1 MAQTLQGQE
10 VNPELTSSLASFY
23 DNVVYWEIAKNQ
35 NKFFVTFEKGLR
47 GISNNKQ
54 ESIGTME
61 IDYPHVTSNT
71 GSTSRFKTGITRN
84 TARYD
89 AFLEEEEKHW
99 GNNQNYNGFITTT
112 ELKGTR
118 FFQTD
123 LTSSTFQPTTHNYE
137 IYDGSNTVTATRT
150 VSASYFYPF
159 SGHQLS
165 VLRPNPTI
173 IANLDKDTELPGYT
187 GEKGFVAIPFQ
198 THRKIKDNIDF
209 YWEKAGLLNKTTTTK
224 APKKGI

>member
-1 MAQTLQGQE
+1 MPQTSQGQE

-89 AFLEEEEKHW
+89 AFLEEEEKHL
-99 GNNQNYNGFITTT
+99 GNNKNYNGFITTT

-123 LTSSTFQPTTHNYE
+123 LTSSVFQPTTHHYE
-137 IYDGSNTVTATRT
+137 IHDGSNTVTATRT
-150 VSASYFYPF
+150 VSASYFYPY
-159 SGHQLS
+159 SSHQLS
-165 VLRPNPTI
+165 VLRKKPTLIIDLDKSNELPNGIGSKGFVLIPEHTHPTI
-173 IANLDKDTELPGYT
+173 KANLDEILT
-187 GEKGFVAIPFQ
+187 
-198 THRKIKDNIDF
+198 
-209 YWEKAGLLNKTTTTK
+209 KAGYK
-224 APKKGI
+224 

>member
-1 MAQTLQGQE
+1 MPQTLQGQE

-89 AFLEEEEKHW
+89 TFLEEEEKHL

-123 LTSSTFQPTTHNYE
+123 LTSSVFQPTTHHYE
-137 IYDGSNTVTATRT
+137 ISSALSPYHVTATRT
-150 VSASYFYPF
+150 ISASYFYPY
-159 SGHQLS
+159 SSHQLS
-165 VLRPNPTI
+165 VLRKKPTLIIDLDKSNELPNGVGSKGFVLITDNTHPTI
-173 IANLDKDTELPGYT
+173 KANLDEILT
-187 GEKGFVAIPFQ
+187 
-198 THRKIKDNIDF
+198 
-209 YWEKAGLLNKTTTTK
+209 KAGYK
-224 APKKGI
+224 

>member
-1 MAQTLQGQE
+1 MAQTVQGQE

-89 AFLEEEEKHW
+89 TFLEEEEKHL

-123 LTSSTFQPTTHNYE
+123 LTSSVFQPTTHHYE
-137 IYDGSNTVTATRT
+137 ISSALSPYHVTATRT
-150 VSASYFYPF
+150 ISASYFYPY
-159 SGHQLS
+159 SSHQLS
-165 VLRPNPTI
+165 VLRKKPTLIIDLDKSNELPNGVGSKGFVLIPEHTHPTI
-173 IANLDKDTELPGYT
+173 KANLDEILT
-187 GEKGFVAIPFQ
+187 
-198 THRKIKDNIDF
+198 
-209 YWEKAGLLNKTTTTK
+209 KAGYK
-224 APKKGI
+224 

>member
-1 MAQTLQGQE
+1 MPQTLQGQE

-89 AFLEEEEKHW
+89 TFLEEEEKHL

-150 VSASYFYPF
+150 VSASYFYPY
-159 SGHQLS
+159 SSHQLS
-165 VLRPNPTI
+165 VLRKKPTLIIDLDKSNELPNGIGSKGFVLIPEHTHPTI
-173 IANLDKDTELPGYT
+173 KANLDEILT
-187 GEKGFVAIPFQ
+187 
-198 THRKIKDNIDF
+198 
-209 YWEKAGLLNKTTTTK
+209 KAGYK
-224 APKKGI
+224 

>member
-1 MAQTLQGQE
+1 MPQTLQGQE

-61 IDYPHVTSNT
+61 IDYPHTTSNT

-89 AFLEEEEKHW
+89 AFLEEEEKHL
-99 GNNQNYNGFITTT
+99 GSNQNYNGFITTT

-123 LTSSTFQPTTHNYE
+123 LTSSTFQPTIHNYE
-137 IYDGSNTVTATRT
+137 IHDGSNTVTATRT
-150 VSASYFYPF
+150 VSASYFYPY
-159 SGHQLS
+159 SSHQLS
-165 VLRPNPTI
+165 VLRKKPTLIIDLDKSNELPNGIGSKGFVLIPEHTHPTI
-173 IANLDKDTELPGYT
+173 KANLDEILT
-187 GEKGFVAIPFQ
+187 
-198 THRKIKDNIDF
+198 
-209 YWEKAGLLNKTTTTK
+209 KAGYK
-224 APKKGI
+224 

>member
-1 MAQTLQGQE
+1 MTQTAQGQE
-10 VNPELTSSLASFY
+10 VNPELTSSLTSFY

-47 GISNNKQ
+47 GNPNNKQ

-61 IDYPHVTSNT
+61 IDYLHITSNT

-89 AFLEEEEKHW
+89 AFLEEEEKHL

-137 IYDGSNTVTATRT
+137 IYDGSNTVTITATRT
-150 VSASYFYPF
+150 VSASYFYPH
-159 SGHQLS
+159 SSHQLS
-165 VLRPNPTI
+165 VLRKKPTLIIDLDKTNELPNGIGSKGFVLIPEHTHPTI
-173 IANLDKDTELPGYT
+173 KANLDEILT
-187 GEKGFVAIPFQ
+187 
-198 THRKIKDNIDF
+198 
-209 YWEKAGLLNKTTTTK
+209 KAGYK
-224 APKKGI
+224 

>member
-1 MAQTLQGQE
+1 MPQTSQGQE

-71 GSTSRFKTGITRN
+71 GSTSRFKTGITRD

-89 AFLEEEEKHW
+89 AFLEEEEKHL
-99 GNNQNYNGFITTT
+99 GNNKNYNGFITTT

-123 LTSSTFQPTTHNYE
+123 LTSSTFQPTIHNYE
-137 IYDGSNTVTATRT
+137 IHDGSNTVTATRT
-150 VSASYFYPF
+150 VSASYFYPY
-159 SGHQLS
+159 SSHQLS
-165 VLRPNPTI
+165 VLRKKPTLI
-173 IANLDKDTELPGYT
+173 IDLDKSNELPNGI
-187 GEKGFVAIPFQ
+187 GSKGFVLIPEH
-198 THRKIKDNIDF
+198 THPTIKSNLDEILT
-209 YWEKAGLLNKTTTTK
+209 KAGYK
-224 APKKGI
+224 

>member
-1 MAQTLQGQE
+1 MPQTLQGQE

-23 DNVVYWEIAKNQ
+23 DNVIYWEIAKNQ

-47 GISNNKQ
+47 GLSNNKQ

-89 AFLEEEEKHW
+89 TFLEEEEKHL
-99 GNNQNYNGFITTT
+99 GSNQKYNGFITTT
-112 ELKGTR
+112 ELKGTK

-123 LTSSTFQPTTHNYE
+123 LTSSVFQPTTHHYE
-137 IYDGSNTVTATRT
+137 ICSGSTTVTTTRT
-150 VSASYFYPF
+150 ISASYFYPY
-159 SGHQLS
+159 SSHQLS
-165 VLRPNPTI
+165 VLRKKPTLIIDLDKSNELPNGVGSKGFVLIPEHTHPTI
-173 IANLDKDTELPGYT
+173 KANLDEILT
-187 GEKGFVAIPFQ
+187 
-198 THRKIKDNIDF
+198 
-209 YWEKAGLLNKTTTTK
+209 KAGYK
-224 APKKGI
+224 

>member
-1 MAQTLQGQE
+1 MPQTLQGQE

-23 DNVVYWEIAKNQ
+23 DNVIYWEIAKNQ

-89 AFLEEEEKHW
+89 TFLEEEEKHL
-99 GNNQNYNGFITTT
+99 GSNQNYNGFITTT

-123 LTSSTFQPTTHNYE
+123 LTSSTFQPTIHNYE
-137 IYDGSNTVTATRT
+137 IHDGSNTVTATRT
-150 VSASYFYPF
+150 VSASYFYPY
-159 SGHQLS
+159 SSHQLS
-165 VLRPNPTI
+165 VLRKKPTLIIDLDKSNELPNGIGSKGFVLIPEHTHPTI
-173 IANLDKDTELPGYT
+173 KANLDEILT
-187 GEKGFVAIPFQ
+187 
-198 THRKIKDNIDF
+198 
-209 YWEKAGLLNKTTTTK
+209 KAGYK
-224 APKKGI
+224 

>member
-1 MAQTLQGQE
+1 MPQTLQGQE
-10 VNPELTSSLASFY
+10 VNPQIESSLTSFY

-47 GISNNKQ
+47 GLSNNKQ

-89 AFLEEEEKHW
+89 TFLEEEEKHL
-99 GNNQNYNGFITTT
+99 GSNQKYNGFITTT
-112 ELKGTR
+112 ELKGTK

-123 LTSSTFQPTTHNYE
+123 LTSSVFQPTTHHYE
-137 IYDGSNTVTATRT
+137 ICSGSTTVTTTRT
-150 VSASYFYPF
+150 ISASYFYPY
-159 SGHQLS
+159 SSHQLS
-165 VLRPNPTI
+165 VLRKKPTLIIDLDKSNELPNGIGSKGFVLIPEHTHPTI
-173 IANLDKDTELPGYT
+173 KANLDEILT
-187 GEKGFVAIPFQ
+187 
-198 THRKIKDNIDF
+198 
-209 YWEKAGLLNKTTTTK
+209 KAGYK
-224 APKKGI
+224 

>member
-1 MAQTLQGQE
+1 MPQTSQGQE

-71 GSTSRFKTGITRN
+71 GSTSRFKTGITRD

-89 AFLEEEEKHW
+89 AFLEEEEKHL
-99 GNNQNYNGFITTT
+99 GSNQNYNGFITTT

-123 LTSSTFQPTTHNYE
+123 LTSSTFQPTTHHYE
-137 IYDGSNTVTATRT
+137 ISSALSPHHVTATRT
-150 VSASYFYPF
+150 VYASYFYPY
-159 SGHQLS
+159 SSHQLS
-165 VLRPNPTI
+165 VLRKKPTLIIDLDKSNELPNGIGSKGFVLIPEHTHPTI
-173 IANLDKDTELPGYT
+173 KANLDEILT
-187 GEKGFVAIPFQ
+187 
-198 THRKIKDNIDF
+198 
-209 YWEKAGLLNKTTTTK
+209 KAGYK
-224 APKKGI
+224 

>member
-1 MAQTLQGQE
+1 MPQTLQGQE

-23 DNVVYWEIAKNQ
+23 DNVIYWEIAKNQ

-89 AFLEEEEKHW
+89 AFLEEEEKHL

-123 LTSSTFQPTTHNYE
+123 LTSSIFQPTIHNYE
-137 IYDGSNTVTATRT
+137 IHDGSNTVTATRT
-150 VSASYFYPF
+150 VSASYFYPY
-159 SGHQLS
+159 SSHQLS
-165 VLRPNPTI
+165 VLRKKPTLIIDLDKSNELPNGIGSKGFVLIPEHTHPTI
-173 IANLDKDTELPGYT
+173 KANLDEILT
-187 GEKGFVAIPFQ
+187 
-198 THRKIKDNIDF
+198 
-209 YWEKAGLLNKTTTTK
+209 KAGYK
-224 APKKGI
+224 